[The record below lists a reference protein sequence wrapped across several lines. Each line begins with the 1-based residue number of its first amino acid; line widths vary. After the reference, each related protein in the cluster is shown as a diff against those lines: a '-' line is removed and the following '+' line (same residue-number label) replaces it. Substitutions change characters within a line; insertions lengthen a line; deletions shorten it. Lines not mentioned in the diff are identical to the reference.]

1 MSDVLNKPTRKL
13 CGKSLSPKE
22 IVSAVERA
30 LLAEVRL
37 TPKPGLVDI
46 RNAGA
51 HHDMDLASFEASTA
65 VVAPWMEKFFIM
77 GYDSATMTPKQVLMM
92 LRPVG
97 MACENDML
105 EATGGVNTH
114 RGAIFAFGLLSAAA
128 GRLVSRGEPI
138 EQHRLCDQVARFCR
152 GMVMQELSATS
163 GERIS
168 KGEIH
173 FLRYG
178 FSGARGEAESGFLT
192 VRTQALPVYNR
203 MMKMAG
209 DSNLALLQTLLHLMA
224 WNDDTN
230 LVSRGGLAGL
240 YYVQQEAQRLLWQG
254 GVLADGGLEVLRQ
267 FDDDLIARHLSP
279 GGSADLLAV
288 TLFLSAFPA
297 GALFPT
303 DIT

>member
-1 MSDVLNKPTRKL
+1 MSDVLIQPPRVLRGKP
-13 CGKSLSPKE
+13 LSAE
-22 IVSAVERA
+22 EVVSAVERA
-30 LLAEVRL
+30 LLTEVRL

-51 HHDMDLASFEASTA
+51 HRDMDLASFEASTA

-77 GYDSATMTPKQVLMM
+77 GHDTAAVAPEQVLMM

-128 GRLVSRGEPI
+128 GRLVSKGEPI

-152 GMVMQELSATS
+152 GMVMQELSSAS
-163 GERIS
+163 GERLS
-168 KGEIH
+168 KGEMH

-192 VRTQALPVYNR
+192 VRTQALPVFNR
-203 MMKMAG
+203 MMEETG

-240 YYVQQEAQRLLWQG
+240 NYVQQEAQRLLWQG
-254 GVLADGGLEVLRQ
+254 GVLEALRQ

-288 TLFLSAFPA
+288 TWFLSAFPA
-297 GALFPT
+297 GALFPL
-303 DIT
+303 

>member
-1 MSDVLNKPTRKL
+1 MSDVLINPARVRRVKP
-13 CGKSLSPKE
+13 LSAE
-22 IVSAVERA
+22 EVVSAVERA
-30 LLAEVRL
+30 LLTEVRL

-51 HHDMDLASFEASTA
+51 HWDMDLASFEASTA

-77 GYDSATMTPKQVLMM
+77 GHDTAAVAPEQVLMM

-128 GRLVSRGEPI
+128 GRLVSKGEPI

-152 GMVMQELSATS
+152 GMVMQELSSAG
-163 GERIS
+163 GERLS
-168 KGEIH
+168 KGEAH

-178 FSGARGEAESGFLT
+178 LSGARGEAESGFLT
-192 VRTQALPVYNR
+192 VRTQAMPVFTR
-203 MMKMAG
+203 MMEETG

-240 YYVQQEAQRLLWQG
+240 NFVQQEAQRLLWQG
-254 GVLADGGLEVLRQ
+254 GVLVDGGLEALRQ
-267 FDDDLIARHLSP
+267 FDDELIARHLSP
-279 GGSADLLAV
+279 GSSADLLAV
-288 TLFLSAFPA
+288 TWFLSAFPA
-297 GALFPT
+297 GALFPL
-303 DIT
+303 